1 MARMVSALSGVAL
14 STSCLL
20 ATVDSQAQDQD
31 AANKPPTLPPVI
43 VKQDSSQHAKRRDL
57 TKKKANPQATA
68 SPPADRG
75 AGSSAEATAVS
86 PTLQPTPVS
95 QIGSSV
101 TVITSQDI
109 EAKQNR
115 TVPDALSDVPGLNVV
130 QTGGPG
136 GVTSVFMRGTNANH
150 TKVLVDG
157 IDVSDPTSPDGAFD
171 FAHLL
176 TSGIDRIEV
185 LRGPQSGLYGSDAI
199 GGVID
204 IRTKPGSGPAQVTG
218 SVEAGSFG
226 TFNQTA
232 GVSGSSGPFSYSFN
246 AAHFR
251 ADEVPVTP
259 LDLLPPGQARI
270 DDSYDNQTYSARV
283 GLAITKDFDV
293 GVTARYVESALH
305 FTGSEFNLNTFAYQP
320 EPTQSQ
326 SDTQQWFTRAIA
338 HQVLFGGAFDQTFG
352 VGYTDYHR
360 TDEDPAYGTS
370 FNTGDRLKYDW
381 TGIVKLVPGQVLTLG
396 AEHQTDEIVNSPIS
410 AQMTNSAGFLQLQ
423 SSFGDRFFNA
433 ASVRYDSNDR
443 FGDVTTYRI
452 APAFL
457 IPETDTKLK
466 ASYGTGFKA
475 PSLNE
480 LFVNYPDFFFY
491 ANPNLKPEEST
502 GYDAGFEQKILAKRA
517 EFGATYFHN
526 GITNLITY
534 EATAPAYTTYVN
546 IARAETEGVE
556 TYFGFKPLTD
566 VTLRADYTYTLA
578 MDEELHEELLRR
590 PKHKASLGAKWQ
602 ATEALSLSATV
613 IHVGDFVDTDR
624 YGLIPR
630 LNAPGYTVVNI
641 AGSYDL
647 GGGLTA
653 FARIDNLFNEQYQ
666 DPTGFL
672 RPGFGAFAGMKVS
685 LNASELALERN

>member
-1 MARMVSALSGVAL
+1 MSRTVSALSGVAL
-14 STSCLL
+14 FTSCLS
-20 ATVDSQAQDQD
+20 VSFNSQAQD
-31 AANKPPTLPPVI
+31 AANKPTILPPVI
-43 VKQDSSQHAKRRDL
+43 VKQNPPKDAKPRNLAKRKTLPRP
-57 TKKKANPQATA
+57 AA
-68 SPPADRG
+68 SPSSGSDDRAMGTAELG
-75 AGSSAEATAVS
+75 AFS
-86 PTLQPTPVS
+86 PTLQLTPVS
-95 QIGSSV
+95 RIGSSV
-101 TVITSQDI
+101 TVITSQDL
-109 EAKQNR
+109 EARQNR
-115 TVPDALSDVPGLNVV
+115 TVPDALSGVPGLNLV
-130 QTGGPG
+130 QTGSPG
-136 GVTSVFMRGTNANH
+136 GATSVFIRGSNANH

-157 IDVSDPTSPDGAFD
+157 IDVSDPASPTGAFD
-171 FAHLL
+171 FGHLL

-218 SVEAGSFG
+218 SVEAGSFA

-246 AAHFR
+246 AAHFH
-251 ADEVPVTP
+251 AGDVPVTP
-259 LDLLPPGQARI
+259 LNLLPPGQARI

-283 GLAITKDFDV
+283 GLAIDKNLDV
-293 GVTARYVESALH
+293 GLTTRHVESALR
-305 FTGSEFNLNTFAYQP
+305 FTGSEFNLATFTFQP
-320 EPTQSQ
+320 ETTQSA
-326 SDTQQWFTRAIA
+326 SDTQQWFTRAFA

-360 TDEDPAYGTS
+360 RDEDPIYGAS

-381 TGIVKLVPGQVLTLG
+381 TGIVKLAPGQVLTLG

-410 AQMTNSAGFLQLQ
+410 AQITNSAGFVQLQ
-423 SSFGDRFFNA
+423 SSFGERLFNA
-433 ASVRYDSNDR
+433 ASVRYDSSDR
-443 FGDVTTYRI
+443 FGDIATYRI

-457 IPETDTKLK
+457 IPETGTKLK

-480 LFVNYPDFFFY
+480 LFVDYPAFFFF
-491 ANPNLKPEEST
+491 ANPNLKPEQSS
-502 GYDAGFEQKILAKRA
+502 GYDVGFEQTVLAKRVQ
-517 EFGATYFHN
+517 FGATYFHN
-526 GITNLITY
+526 DIANLIAY
-534 EATAPAYTTYVN
+534 AAIAPAHTTYIN
-546 IARAETEGVE
+546 IAQAQTEGVE
-556 TYFGFKPLTD
+556 TFFAFKPLSE

-578 MDEELHEELLRR
+578 MDGQLREELLRR
-590 PKHKASLGAKWQ
+590 PKHKASLTANWQ

-624 YGLIPR
+624 YGLTPR
-630 LNAPGYTVVNI
+630 LDAPGYTVVNF

-647 GGGLTA
+647 SHGLTA

-672 RPGFGAFAGMKVS
+672 RPGLGAFAGVKVS